1 MGFSVSIRQSGPITI
16 VDIKGTVTYLEA
28 DALHEMFVDLLAKG
42 RKKILLN
49 LSDVSQLD
57 SSGIGALARGFAL
70 IKRSGGDLKMTHLN
84 KQVQRLLE
92 ITNLAKI
99 FEDFPDEETALHS
112 FK

>member
-1 MGFSVSIRQSGPITI
+1 MSFSVSIRQADTITV

-28 DALHEMFVDLLAKG
+28 DALHEMFIDLLAKG
-42 RKKILLN
+42 QKKILLN
-49 LSDVSQLD
+49 LSEVTQLD

-70 IKRSGGDLKMTHLN
+70 IKRDGGDLKMTHLN

-99 FEDFPDEETALHS
+99 FEDFPDEQTALHS